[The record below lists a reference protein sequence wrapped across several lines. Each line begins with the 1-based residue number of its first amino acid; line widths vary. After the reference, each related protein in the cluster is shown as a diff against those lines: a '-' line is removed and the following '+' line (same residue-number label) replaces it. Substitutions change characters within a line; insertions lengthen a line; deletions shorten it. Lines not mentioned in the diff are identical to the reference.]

1 MSEIILIVISN
12 IGNIY
17 GVQILIVQHLV
28 ISAMH
33 RQCINHYW
41 QVELILKLG
50 SDILGDLHSYKRF
63 QQEATELLDEL
74 RTWQQDAFAEWSRDV
89 LTQIDDPN
97 APLR

>member
-1 MSEIILIVISN
+1 VKN
-12 IGNIY
+12 VG
-17 GVQILIVQHLV
+17 H
-28 ISAMH
+28 
-33 RQCINHYW
+33 CW

-74 RTWQQDAFAEWSRDV
+74 RTWQQDAFAEWSREV
-89 LTQIDDPN
+89 LAQIDDPN